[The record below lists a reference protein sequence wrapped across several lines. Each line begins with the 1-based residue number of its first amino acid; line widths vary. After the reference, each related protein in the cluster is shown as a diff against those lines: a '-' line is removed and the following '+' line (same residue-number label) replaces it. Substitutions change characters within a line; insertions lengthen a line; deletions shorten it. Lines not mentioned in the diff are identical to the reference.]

1 MASGRERG
9 VIVWDVR
16 ASLLKRRLDLADL
29 ELMRLA
35 AIEEPPTRK
44 RRERIAEL
52 EDERRHITIA
62 LAQLGPSPRAKM
74 G

>member
-1 MASGRERG
+1 
-9 VIVWDVR
+9 VTLWDVR
-16 ASLLKRRLDLADL
+16 ASLLKRRLEAVSQELAH
-29 ELMRLA
+29 LA

-44 RRERIAEL
+44 RREQMSEL
-52 EDERRHITIA
+52 EDERRHITIM